1 MLGTPMSPLQ
11 SWAMIALLV
20 ILVIALVVIWHD
32 LASRLDGRAAARQA
46 KEAAKGAAKGASISR
61 HPASQPLLRAVEPA
75 LNNGAPVTSITDA
88 PSFAPAPVVSL
99 ASRRRAPLPDR
110 GHPYDHQLD
119 GI

>member
-1 MLGTPMSPLQ
+1 MLGTPMTPLQ
-11 SWAMIALLV
+11 SWATI
-20 ILVIALVVIWHD
+20 ILVVIFVVALVVIWQD
-32 LASRLDGRAAARQA
+32 LASRIDGRSAARRE
-46 KEAAKGAAKGASISR
+46 KKVAKGAALDASVSR

-75 LNNGAPVTSITDA
+75 LAPVTSITEA

-110 GHPYDHQLD
+110 GRPYDHQLD